1 MSRKAK
7 RKASS
12 MSFSLSRWFEKLS
25 GSRPSAVTLALVVI
39 AFATFLFGGGLLTII
54 DQPAVAIYSGTK
66 FYFLYPALDRQF
78 VMDTVF
84 SVMLYAMGLAGLLLL
99 YRSTKSAF
107 KPRQA
112 YMALIIGVT
121 LVLLA
126 WLFLEG
132 SIFTKQQGA

>member
-1 MSRKAK
+1 
-7 RKASS
+7 
-12 MSFSLSRWFEKLS
+12 
-25 GSRPSAVTLALVVI
+25 VTLALVVI